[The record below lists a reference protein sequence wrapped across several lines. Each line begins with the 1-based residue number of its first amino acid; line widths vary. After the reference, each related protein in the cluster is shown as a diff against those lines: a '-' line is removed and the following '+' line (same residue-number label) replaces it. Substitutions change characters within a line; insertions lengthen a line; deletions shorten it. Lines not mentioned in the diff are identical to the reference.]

1 MKSQQPKTSRKMY
14 WFNAHAPILFG
25 KLQMSNNMRAMHI
38 VPRYMHTSTENRG
51 LMGNTQRTSLLHAN
65 NVLSS
70 VTSMKYKMPD
80 NFALSSTTTQLTPL
94 VNDFQH
100 NDKQNYTEYLR
111 MTPSTSTTYLQNND
125 KPKRSEYNFKN
136 DWTACPEHIISPTKP
151 SADCFTGLS
160 NNYHND
166 YPTSLEDNAV
176 TITTTS
182 LPYSNY
188 ITHTYFT
195 LDDVIIPRTRT
206 PFKYLPSQK
215 TFTTESDP
223 ETRFIPTTEMTLDNF
238 DIVNSDD
245 GSESVEYTKQTMEP
259 FIPIMETRIE
269 EIKITTPIPE
279 VTTDV
284 ELDLL
289 EKPKPTTTNLT
300 TPLSTLLYQ
309 AQDLSNSSKEL
320 CKNCRDNFTSVMSP
334 TMGGLRLKSIND
346 LRLKLKETYQ
356 NSLKMVNTHNAT
368 QKVNTT
374 LVLPRTHISRNQK
387 KYRILTSTKKTPVH
401 TYPKVTEMVKPNT
414 KRNKTSRMYIRRRI
428 VETNSTV
435 LDNSIRNISKE
446 ISTTKQ
452 PKQRPISIN
461 TRSPK
466 KLDKEPSS
474 SVKPKLATD
483 GTTAEKVSVG
493 TESAIMTIS
502 SGSPKQARRPILKFK
517 QYQRNGN
524 KLNSLD
530 YDTVVPPLPIEVY
543 FKKANQN

>member
-1 MKSQQPKTSRKMY
+1 MKNQQPKTSRKMY

-25 KLQMSNNMRAMHI
+25 KLPMANNMRALHL
-38 VPRYMHTSTENRG
+38 VPRYMHATTENRG

-65 NVLSS
+65 NMLSS

-80 NFALSSTTTQLTPL
+80 NLALTSTTQLTPHL
-94 VNDFQH
+94 NDFQY
-100 NDKQNYTEYLR
+100 NDKQNYTEYLKA
-111 MTPSTSTTYLQNND
+111 TPSTSTTYLQNND
-125 KPKRSEYNFKN
+125 KR
-136 DWTACPEHIISPTKP
+136 
-151 SADCFTGLS
+151 LS
-160 NNYHND
+160 NINYHNE
-166 YPTSLEDNAV
+166 YPTNVEDNAV

-195 LDDVIIPRTRT
+195 LDDVIIPRTRN

-223 ETRFIPTTEMTLDNF
+223 ETSFTPTTEMTLDNF
-238 DIVNSDD
+238 DIRSDAVP
-245 GSESVEYTKQTMEP
+245 ESVEYTKQTMEP

-284 ELDLL
+284 E
-289 EKPKPTTTNLT
+289 
-300 TPLSTLLYQ
+300 
-309 AQDLSNSSKEL
+309 
-320 CKNCRDNFTSVMSP
+320 
-334 TMGGLRLKSIND
+334 
-346 LRLKLKETYQ
+346 
-356 NSLKMVNTHNAT
+356 
-368 QKVNTT
+368 VNTT
-374 LVLPRTHISRNQK
+374 LVLPRTNITRSQK

-401 TYPKVTEMVKPNT
+401 TYPKVTEMVKPNI

-435 LDNSIRNISKE
+435 LDNSIRNTSKE

-452 PKQRPISIN
+452 PKQRPISVN

-466 KLDKEPSS
+466 KLDREPSS
-474 SVKPKLATD
+474 SAKPKLATD
-483 GTTAEKVSVG
+483 GTTAEKVSLG

-517 QYQRNGN
+517 QHQRNGN

-530 YDTVVPPLPIEVY
+530 YDNVVPPLPIEVY